1 MKPAEYCAFCGKHHD
16 EVAKLV
22 SGPGR
27 VGICNEC
34 HDLMRGIMPEPPPD
48 LTPEERAVRRRDF
61 DEWLAR
67 DLAARETQS
76 CPSWSYRIFPK
87 ETQS

>member
-1 MKPAEYCAFCGKHHD
+1 MTDIYQPYRDTHCSFCGKHCD

-22 SGPGR
+22 LGPG

-34 HDLMRGIMPEPPPD
+34 HDVMRGLMPEPPPD
-48 LTPEERAVRRRDF
+48 PTPEERAARQRDF

-67 DLAARETQS
+67 DLAAREDK
-76 CPSWSYRIFPK
+76 P
-87 ETQS
+87 